1 MKKPTVLVID
11 GQGGRIGKLVVEQ
24 LAARAGQYDIAA
36 VGTNSIATSA
46 MIKAG
51 ADRGGT
57 GENAVLVGCRSADY
71 IIGPLGIVL
80 ADSMMGEISPAM
92 VVAVGQSAATRLL
105 IPLNLCKSY
114 VAGLS
119 PVAIR
124 DLIALTLDE
133 LNRRIAQAKA
143 AEESGDCPA

>member
-1 MKKPTVLVID
+1 MKKPVVLVID
-11 GQGGRIGKLVVEQ
+11 GQGGRIGKLLIEQ
-24 LAARAGQYDIAA
+24 LVTRAAQYEIVA

-57 GENAVLVGCRSADY
+57 GENAVSVNCRSADY

-92 VVAVGQSAATRLL
+92 AVAVGQSAATRLL
-105 IPLNLCKSY
+105 IPLNLCNSF
-114 VAGLS
+114 VAGLT
-119 PVAIR
+119 PVAIKE
-124 DLIALTLDE
+124 LIAFTLDE
-133 LNRRIAQAKA
+133 LDRRVSRGQSD
-143 AEESGDCPA
+143 E

>member
-1 MKKPTVLVID
+1 MKKPVVLVID
-11 GQGGRIGKLVVEQ
+11 GQGGRIGKLLIEQ
-24 LAARAGQYDIAA
+24 LVTRAVQYEIVA

-57 GENAVLVGCRSADY
+57 GENAVSVNCRSADY

-92 VVAVGQSAATRLL
+92 AVAVGQSAATRLL
-105 IPLNLCKSY
+105 IPLNLCNSF
-114 VAGLS
+114 VAGLT
-119 PVAIR
+119 PVAIKE
-124 DLIALTLDE
+124 LIALTLDE
-133 LNRRIAQAKA
+133 LDRRVSRGQSD
-143 AEESGDCPA
+143 E